1 MEKKP
6 IEVECVIRA
15 EMTVII
21 PMDRDVFERK
31 FGGDCG
37 VVRDEMTLEFCAA
50 MRETAV
56 NTRAN
61 MRVDNVRC
69 KVFVKDEIGGGEE

>member
-1 MEKKP
+1 MEKEP

-21 PMDRDVFERK
+21 PMDTQ
-31 FGGDCG
+31 G
-37 VVRDEMTLEFCAA
+37 
-50 MRETAV
+50 
-56 NTRAN
+56 N

-69 KVFVKDEIGGGEE
+69 KVFVKDEIGGNEE

>member
-21 PMDRDVFERK
+21 PMDGSVIEEFNSDY
-31 FGGDCG
+31 GA
-37 VVRDEMTLEFCAA
+37 VRDMMAKGFCDAIKESAA
-50 MRETAV
+50 YTH
-56 NTRAN
+56 AN

-69 KVFVKDEIGGGEE
+69 KVFVKDEIGGDEE

>member
-21 PMDRDVFERK
+21 PMDGYVIEEFN
-31 FGGDCG
+31 GDYG
-37 VVRDEMTLEFCAA
+37 AVRDMIAKGFCDAIKEA
-50 MRETAV
+50 ETY
-56 NTRAN
+56 TQGN

-69 KVFVKDEIGGGEE
+69 KVFVKDEIGGNEE